1 MKIRFLVAMAGP
13 GVSHAP
19 GDIADID
26 DAEAERLVGAGF
38 AAPVD
43 AAPVDAAPAVIRRE
57 KAVKPASDVR

>member
-26 DAEAERLVGAGF
+26 DAEAARLVGAGF
-38 AAPVD
+38 